1 MCGPS
6 WVPARLVKPAPTR
19 LQVSPFSSTNAPVEP
34 AVVGSAASVSWL
46 TRLSPASKVA
56 FEGQPWPSLQ
66 VVASSGVDMRIWM
79 PLASATP
86 FPVVT
91 LIRPRVSAP
100 CPVPNELHAFPV
112 GSSPVP
118 YWQSGPGSLV
128 SPSSVSSLSPVWG
141 FEVLIT
147 PKPQSNWFVF
157 VQKLRTPGPIRIA
170 VSTKPGLWQ
179 HVSPNGQFTLWPE
192 VSSQPPWMHTVWT
205 QAAEVSSV
213 TVKVVMAVGVG
224 CVTPPASTQGVCAHV
239 PVAPPQLASL
249 VQMAKRFML
258 ALVVQTFTAAGSG
271 GPRLVVW

>member
-1 MCGPS
+1 
-6 WVPARLVKPAPTR
+6 
-19 LQVSPFSSTNAPVEP
+19 
-34 AVVGSAASVSWL
+34 
-46 TRLSPASKVA
+46 
-56 FEGQPWPSLQ
+56 
-66 VVASSGVDMRIWM
+66 M

-128 SPSSVSSLSPVWG
+128 SPSFVSSLSPVCG

-170 VSTKPGLWQ
+170 GSTKPGLWQ
-179 HVSPNGQFTLWPE
+179 HSSPNGQFTFVL
-192 VSSQPPWMHTVWT
+192 VDVHAGSVPPPQLSHPPWMSAHLPIAPHWMHTVCSHVGGLP
-205 QAAEVSSV
+205 AV
-213 TVKVVMAVGVG
+213 TVKVVVAVGVG
-224 CVTPPASTQGVCAHV
+224 CVTPPASTQGVCAHR
-239 PVAPPQLASL
+239 PEPAAPPQKVSS
-249 VQMAKRFML
+249 VQMAKRFVVE
-258 ALVVQTFTAAGSG
+258 LVVQTFTAAASV